1 MAVRYQAVLLAAGR
15 GSRLGP
21 EGADVPK
28 SLLPIGPRSLT
39 DENETSLLRRQVELL
54 AACGVEQIVVVVGY
68 QRQLMIGALKEW
80 APGVQVVV
88 NPTPEIQTSGSLH
101 SFQFAAR
108 AGLGILNG
116 GKQTLLMDA
125 DIVYQRAV
133 LQRLL
138 DSDGTTLLV
147 CPRFAGDAEEV
158 LVYGTL
164 ERPRFLGKGLTEA
177 LVGGEECL
185 GEATGII
192 KIAPDEHAL
201 ARELID
207 WLLGDPDAPEESN
220 AYRGFGPARRATEH
234 EELSQWLMHLGR
246 MRCVT
251 FREELIFMEMDT
263 AGEYTQLR
271 ESVYPALMRAESDA

>member
-1 MAVRYQAVLLAAGR
+1 M
-15 GSRLGP
+15 
-21 EGADVPK
+21 PK

-39 DENETSLLRRQVELL
+39 DKTETSLLRRQVELL

-68 QRQLMIGALKEW
+68 QRQLMIDALDEW
-80 APGVQVVV
+80 APDVQVVV
-88 NPTPEIQTSGSLH
+88 NATPDMQTSGSLH

-108 AGLGILNG
+108 AGLGILDG
-116 GKQTLLMDA
+116 SKQTLLMDA
-125 DIVYQRAV
+125 DIVYQRAA

-147 CPRFAGDAEEV
+147 CSRFAGDAEEV

-164 ERPRFLGKGLTEA
+164 DRPRFLGKGLTEA

-201 ARELID
+201 DARADRL
-207 WLLGDPDAPEESN
+207 A
-220 AYRGFGPARRATEH
+220 ARRPGRTE
-234 EELSQWLMHLGR
+234 
-246 MRCVT
+246 
-251 FREELIFMEMDT
+251 
-263 AGEYTQLR
+263 GEQRLPR
-271 ESVYPALMRAESDA
+271 IRSGAARHRA

>member
-1 MAVRYQAVLLAAGR
+1 M
-15 GSRLGP
+15 
-21 EGADVPK
+21 PK

-39 DENETSLLRRQVELL
+39 DKTETSLLRRQVELL

-68 QRQLMIGALKEW
+68 QRQLMIDALDEW
-80 APGVQVVV
+80 APDVRVVV
-88 NPTPEIQTSGSLH
+88 NATPDMQTSGSLH

-108 AGLGILNG
+108 AGLGILDG
-116 GKQTLLMDA
+116 SKQTLLMDA
-125 DIVYQRAV
+125 DIVYQRAA

-147 CPRFAGDAEEV
+147 CSRFAGDAEEV

-164 ERPRFLGKGLTEA
+164 DRPRFLGKGLTEA

-201 ARELID
+201 TRELID
-207 WLLGDPDAPEESN
+207 WLLGDPDAPKESN

-234 EELSQWLMHLGR
+234 EELSQRLMDLGR

-251 FREELIFMEMDT
+251 FREELIFMEVDT
-263 AGEYTQLR
+263 AGEYVRLR
-271 ESVYPALMRAESDA
+271 ESVYPALLRAESEA